1 MDSDCGGRAG
11 AHGWVWQPAPV
22 TVGMR
27 DLRSGRERV
36 PWGTGEGLWDP
47 LPVRETEVNVGVTE
61 ASFSSLQLG

>member
-1 MDSDCGGRAG
+1 MI
-11 AHGWVWQPAPV
+11 V
-22 TVGMR
+22 
-27 DLRSGRERV
+27 RSRRECV